1 MSGERGSYYL
11 DTKNVS
17 SWLIAIV
24 STVFILLGAFLCYA
38 IGSAVRLRAR
48 LQKILNFVEEDNE
61 KENNEEE
68 NLISIDDDA

>member
-1 MSGERGSYYL
+1 MSGQGGSYYL

-48 LQKILNFVEEDNE
+48 LQKILNFVEEE
-61 KENNEEE
+61 ENDEE